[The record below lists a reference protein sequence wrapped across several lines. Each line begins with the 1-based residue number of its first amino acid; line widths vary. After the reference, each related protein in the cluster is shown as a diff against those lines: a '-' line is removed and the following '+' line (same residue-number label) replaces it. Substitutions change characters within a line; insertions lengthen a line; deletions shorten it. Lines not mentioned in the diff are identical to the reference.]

1 MLRSRVIPCLLI
13 HKKGLVKTVKFRN
26 PKYVGDPI
34 NAVKIFNEKEVDE
47 LFVLDIDKSSKRL
60 KPDFEFLEK
69 LASEAFMPLG
79 YGGGIRNIKDAKTI
93 FQIGFEKIIINTA
106 ISNNVNLVKEIASTF
121 GSQAVVVS
129 IDYKYNFFGKRY
141 CCFKNGKKSSS
152 IDPKDLAITAVDAGA
167 GEILL
172 QCVSYEG
179 TMKKMDLNFIEKM
192 VKNIE
197 VPIVGSGGAPSH
209 DYIKEFFEATDA
221 SGLAAGSIFVYY
233 GTHNAVLINYPNY
246 VKKNQLLSIN
256 I

>member
-1 MLRSRVIPCLLI
+1 MKRIIPILLL
-13 HKKGLVKTVKFRN
+13 KDRLVYKTKNFN
-26 PKYVGDPI
+26 KPQYIGDPFI
-34 NAVKIFNEKEVDE
+34 ALKIFNEKEVDE
-47 LFVLDIDKSSKRL
+47 LFVLDIDKSSHRL

-79 YGGGIRNIKDAKTI
+79 YGGGINNIEDAKTI

-106 ISNNVNLVKEIASTF
+106 ISNNVNVVKEISSVF
-121 GSQAVVVS
+121 GSQAVVAS

-141 CCFKNGKKSSS
+141 CCFKNGEKSSS
-152 IDPKDLAITAVDAGA
+152 IDPKDLAIAAVDAGA

-179 TMKKMDLNFIEKM
+179 KMNKMDLNFIEKM

-209 DYIKEFFEATDA
+209 DYIKEFFEITDA

-233 GTHNAVLINYPNY
+233 GPHNAVLINYPSY
-246 VKKNQLLSIN
+246 DKKNQLLNTN

>member
-1 MLRSRVIPCLLI
+1 MKRIIPILLL
-13 HKKGLVKTVKFRN
+13 KDRLVYKTKNFN
-26 PKYVGDPI
+26 KPQYIGDPFI
-34 NAVKIFNEKEVDE
+34 ALKIFNEKEVDE
-47 LFVLDIDKSSKRL
+47 LFVLDIDKSSHRL

-79 YGGGIRNIKDAKTI
+79 YGGGINNIEDAKTI

-106 ISNNVNLVKEIASTF
+106 ISNNVNLVKEIAAAF

-197 VPIVGSGGAPSH
+197 VPIVGSGGTPSH
-209 DYIKEFFEATDA
+209 DYIKEFFEVTDA

-246 VKKNQLLSIN
+246 VKKNQLLNIN

>member
-1 MLRSRVIPCLLI
+1 MKRIIPILLL
-13 HKKGLVKTVKFRN
+13 KDRLVYKTKNFN
-26 PKYVGDPI
+26 KPQYIGDPFI
-34 NAVKIFNEKEVDE
+34 ALKIFNEKEVDE
-47 LFVLDIDKSSKRL
+47 LFVLDIDKSSHRL

-79 YGGGIRNIKDAKTI
+79 YGGGINNIEDAKTI

-106 ISNNVNLVKEIASTF
+106 ISNNINLVKEIASAF

-209 DYIKEFFEATDA
+209 DYIKEFFEVTDA

-246 VKKNQLLSIN
+246 VKKNQLLNIN